1 MCWHLVCLHIVE
13 LNKRLA
19 HPNLE
24 QVNKAKVNNI
34 MKNKYT
40 KLFQVAAVGALALA
54 SSPSVHAV
62 ATLRINDGVS
72 PVLTIGDGSVLPFD
86 LNPLGGGV
94 TFAGTLGVWT
104 FLVTSGTSKPVSGS
118 ATVPEMHF
126 SVQATSNSAAPLNN
140 ITFQFSDEGFGPST
154 GIFTGDIG
162 GALATGTGNKVTYET
177 FVSTTN
183 ALFAGST
190 LTSLQT
196 FTPPPASFSGT
207 AFSSPQSLLAP
218 YALTQTIKLTH
229 INGSKTSSADAV
241 LGISVPDGGLTV
253 ALLGGAMV
261 GLVAFRKKLRT
272 A

>member
-1 MCWHLVCLHIVE
+1 
-13 LNKRLA
+13 
-19 HPNLE
+19 
-24 QVNKAKVNNI
+24 

-40 KLFQVAAVGALALA
+40 KLLQVAAVGALALA
-54 SSPSVHAV
+54 ASPSLHAV
-62 ATLRINDGVS
+62 ATLRINDGIN

-94 TFAGTLGVWT
+94 TYAGSMGVWT

-126 SVQATSNSAAPLNN
+126 SVQATSNSASLLNN
-140 ITFQFSDEGFGPST
+140 ITFDFSDDGFGPTT
-154 GIFTGDIG
+154 GIFTADIG
-162 GALATGTGNKVTYET
+162 GALATGTGNTLSYQT

-183 ALFAGST
+183 SLFGGAA

-196 FTPPPASFSGT
+196 FTPPPASFSGSAT
-207 AFSSPQSLLAP
+207 SSAQSLLAP

-229 INGSKTSSADAV
+229 INGSKTSSGDAV
-241 LGISVPDGGLTV
+241 LGSSSVPDGGLTV

-261 GLVAFRKKLRT
+261 GLVALRRKLRT